1 MVTLSSTRTFPHTA
15 RFTRALHTCRA
26 CGEPY
31 SARPGPHLGG
41 IYCPRCLDTERD
53 PVTAEHA
60 WDLGG
65 GG

>member
-1 MVTLSSTRTFPHTA
+1 MVTLSSTRMYPNPA
-15 RFTRALHTCRA
+15 RLTRAHFICRA
-26 CGEPY
+26 CGE
-31 SARPGPHLGG
+31 SFRARPGPHLGA
-41 IYCPRCLDTERD
+41 IYCPSCLDTERE